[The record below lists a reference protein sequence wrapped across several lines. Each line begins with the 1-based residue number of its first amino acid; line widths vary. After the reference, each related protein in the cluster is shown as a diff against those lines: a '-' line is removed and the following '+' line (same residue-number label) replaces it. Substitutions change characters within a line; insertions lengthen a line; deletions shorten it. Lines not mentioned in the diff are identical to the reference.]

1 MEKKSY
7 VKPNLQYE
15 TFIPQNYVAACYSI
29 SCNVPTGTGYYETNN
44 IPGYQNSTIAAHCGC
59 DEKDLENFYGITIR
73 HQSSANCPN
82 WVNAVSA
89 DEKIASGTGCGTTHT
104 ASGISAEGP
113 TANAMWQTSGG
124 TYYEVFHWVQQGS
137 GSSSH
142 HFSKV
147 SDAQWEVNPNAS

>member
-7 VKPNLQYE
+7 VKPNLHYE

-29 SCNVPTGTGYYETNN
+29 SCNVPTGTGYYERNN
-44 IPGYQNSTIAAHCGC
+44 IPGFQESVEAHCNCEWYELGW
-59 DEKDLENFYGITIR
+59 EGR
-73 HQSSANCPN
+73 HRSSADCPN
-82 WVNAVSA
+82 WVNAVSG
-89 DEKIASGTGCGTTHT
+89 DEEIASGTGCGTTHT

-113 TANAMWQTSGG
+113 IANAMWQTSGG

-147 SDAQWEVNPNAS
+147 SDAQWELNPNAS